1 MTDEVVDRRHSITGE
16 GFPACRRT
24 ENRGHGGGRA
34 VMAGG
39 NGKRKVPCKEKRS
52 ASEDNGGI
60 PCGSVFLLQ
69 RHRGTRNNLDL

>member
-16 GFPACRRT
+16 AFYTCKRAKNG
-24 ENRGHGGGRA
+24 GHSSGRA

-52 ASEDNGGI
+52 TSEDNGRI
-60 PCGSVFLLQ
+60 SCGSVFLFQ
-69 RHRGTRNNLDL
+69 RHRGTRNNFDL